1 MRQGTGSLGS
11 LRVARAPALP
21 RALPSSLWF
30 GMRFVLLFAVLFAF
44 LFAIPSAP
52 ASAEALP
59 GFEQVRER
67 YRSADVIVRDRHG
80 EPVATVRTDFSA
92 RRGQWVSLDEIS
104 PAVRTAIVLSEDRR
118 FYQHSGVDWQ
128 GVAGAA
134 WANLWNTRTRG
145 ASTLTMQLAALL
157 DDDLR
162 RGAGGRSAAQ
172 KMSQAWRAARL
183 EHGWSKS
190 QILEAYLNLVPL
202 RGELV
207 GLSALSHALF
217 GKLPSGLDAREA
229 ALAVALVRAP
239 NAAPARVTQRACQ
252 ILREM
257 GQPAGCSGLDGFTQ
271 LALARAAMPPSGP
284 GRAQLA
290 PHLGRLLVDRVVQ
303 GAPGALGA
311 PAVPGAPGAPGVRGA
326 ARTPPAAIDSTLDA
340 GVQRLA
346 MASLQRHLRELAG
359 RHVEDGAVV
368 VLDNASGDVLAYVG
382 SSGALSGAAQVD
394 HAAALRQAGSTLK
407 PFLYAQAL
415 EERRLTAAS
424 LLDDRPVN
432 LPTGGGLYIPRN
444 YDGRYGGWVSM
455 RAALA
460 ASLNVPAVRTLVMVT
475 PHRFHRRL
483 VALGLPLTEAGDY
496 YGYSLALG
504 SADVS
509 LLTLTNAYRTLA
521 NQGRQAPVRM
531 RLAEPA
537 PRPVAV
543 MSAAAAHVI
552 GDVLSDRHARART
565 FGLDSPLTTRFWTAV
580 KTGTSKDMRDNWCIG
595 WSQHYTVGVWVGN
608 ASGAAMR
615 DVSGVSGAAPVWHDV
630 MAFLHRDRASRPPAL
645 PTGVERVPVRFEGV
659 PEPAREEVFL
669 AGTAVPVVAVGS
681 HHQGA
686 TAGRTA
692 APSAAPSAALNAA
705 ANTASGAASGAA
717 SSAAR
722 TAADPGRGAAIAS
735 PADGT
740 VFALDPDIP
749 PQAQRVW
756 LHAEDV
762 AGRTAQGVAWRLDGK
777 RLGRGGK
784 LAWLPWP
791 GRHRLELV
799 DAGGT
804 VIDMV
809 RIEVRGATV
818 REAGARPP
826 SAPGRAAV
834 RQGAAAERG

>member
-1 MRQGTGSLGS
+1 MTRATRWPRIRRAAFALA
-11 LRVARAPALP
+11 LLVALLSAIPPAPAI
-21 RALPSSLWF
+21 ADT
-30 GMRFVLLFAVLFAF
+30 
-44 LFAIPSAP
+44 
-52 ASAEALP
+52 LP
-59 GFEQVRER
+59 GFDQVRDS

-92 RRGQWVSLDEIS
+92 RRGQWVALDEIS

-118 FYQHSGVDWQ
+118 FYRHSGVDWQ

-157 DDDLR
+157 DDELR

-183 EHGWSKS
+183 ERGWSKS

-207 GLSALSHALF
+207 GLSALSQGLF

-239 NAAPARVTQRACQ
+239 NAAPARVAQRACQ

-257 GQPAGCSGLDGFTQ
+257 AQPDGCNGLDGFTQ
-271 LALARAAMPPSGP
+271 LALARAAMPPAGP

-290 PHLGRLLVDRVVQ
+290 PHLGRLLVERA
-303 GAPGALGA
+303 APGAS
-311 PAVPGAPGAPGVRGA
+311 
-326 ARTPPAAIDSTLDA
+326 RTAPAAIDSTLDA

-346 MASLQRHLRELAG
+346 TASLQRHLRELAG

-382 SSGALSGAAQVD
+382 SSGTLSAAAQVD

-460 ASLNVPAVRTLVMVT
+460 GSLNVPAVRTLVMVT

-531 RLAEPA
+531 RLAAPA
-537 PRPVAV
+537 PRPLAV
-543 MSAAAAHVI
+543 MSAAATHVI

-615 DVSGVSGAAPVWHDV
+615 DVSGVSGAAPVWHEV
-630 MAFLHRDRASRPPAL
+630 MAYLHRDRASRPPAM
-645 PTGVERVPVRFEGV
+645 PAGVERVPVRFEGV
-659 PEPAREEVFL
+659 PEPARDEVFL
-669 AGTAVPVVAVGS
+669 AGTAVPLVAVGS
-681 HHQGA
+681 HQEGTPVA
-686 TAGRTA
+686 RLA
-692 APSAAPSAALNAA
+692 AE
-705 ANTASGAASGAA
+705 
-717 SSAAR
+717 R
-722 TAADPGRGAAIAS
+722 GRGAAIAS

-762 AGRTAQGVAWRLDGK
+762 AGRTARAVAWRLDGK

-784 LAWLPWP
+784 LAWVPWP

-804 VIDMV
+804 VLDTV

-818 REAGARPP
+818 REGRDGPP
-826 SAPGRAAV
+826 PRGRTAV
-834 RQGAAAERG
+834 GQGAAAERG

>member
-1 MRQGTGSLGS
+1 MTWARGFLGIR
-11 LRVARAPALP
+11 RVASICTAL
-21 RALPSSLWF
+21 S
-30 GMRFVLLFAVLFAF
+30 VLLSAPV
-44 LFAIPSAP
+44 SAP
-52 ASAEALP
+52 AYAETLP
-59 GFEQVRER
+59 TFEQVRES

-92 RRGQWVSLDEIS
+92 RRGQWVSLEEIS

-118 FYQHSGVDWQ
+118 FYRHSGVDWQ

-162 RGAGGRSAAQ
+162 RGAGGRSATQ

-217 GKLPSGLDAREA
+217 AKLPSGLDAREA

-257 GQPAGCSGLDGFTQ
+257 AQPEGCRGLDGFTQ
-271 LALARAAMPPSGP
+271 LALARAAMSPTGP

-290 PHLGRLLVDRVVQ
+290 PHLGRLLVERTRQ
-303 GAPGALGA
+303 GAGQ
-311 PAVPGAPGAPGVRGA
+311 PA
-326 ARTPPAAIDSTLDA
+326 PAAIDSTLDA

-382 SSGALSGAAQVD
+382 SSGALSAATQVD

-460 ASLNVPAVRTLVMVT
+460 GSLNVPAVRTLVMVT

-543 MSAAAAHVI
+543 MSSAATHVI

-615 DVSGVSGAAPVWHDV
+615 DVSGVSGAAPVWHEV
-630 MAFLHRDRASRPPAL
+630 MAHLHRDRASRPPLA
-645 PTGVERVPVRFEGV
+645 PAGIERVAVRFEGV
-659 PEPAREEVFL
+659 PEPAREELFL

-681 HHQGA
+681 HHP
-686 TAGRTA
+686 RN
-692 APSAAPSAALNAA
+692 P
-705 ANTASGAASGAA
+705 
-717 SSAAR
+717 AAR
-722 TAADPGRGAAIAS
+722 MAAESGGGAAIAS

-762 AGRTAQGVAWRLDGK
+762 AGRPARAVAWRLDGK
-777 RLGRGGK
+777 RIGRGGK

-799 DAGGT
+799 DASGT
-804 VIDMV
+804 VLDAV

-818 REAGARPP
+818 REAGARPT
-826 SAPGRAAV
+826 AAQGRAAP
-834 RQGAAAERG
+834 RQAAAADRG

>member
-1 MRQGTGSLGS
+1 MTRATRWPGIRRAAFALA
-11 LRVARAPALP
+11 LPVALLSAIPPAPAI
-21 RALPSSLWF
+21 ADT
-30 GMRFVLLFAVLFAF
+30 
-44 LFAIPSAP
+44 
-52 ASAEALP
+52 LP
-59 GFEQVRER
+59 GFDQVRDS

-92 RRGQWVSLDEIS
+92 RRGQWVALDEIS

-118 FYQHSGVDWQ
+118 FYRHSGVDWQ

-183 EHGWSKS
+183 ERGWSKS

-207 GLSALSHALF
+207 GLSALSQGLF

-239 NAAPARVTQRACQ
+239 NAAPARVAQRACQ

-257 GQPAGCSGLDGFTQ
+257 AQPDGCNGLEGFTQ
-271 LALARAAMPPSGP
+271 LALARAAMPPGGP

-290 PHLGRLLVDRVVQ
+290 PHLGRLLVERA
-303 GAPGALGA
+303 APGAS
-311 PAVPGAPGAPGVRGA
+311 
-326 ARTPPAAIDSTLDA
+326 RTAPAAIDSTLDA

-346 MASLQRHLRELAG
+346 TASLQRHLRELAG

-382 SSGALSGAAQVD
+382 SSGTLSAAAQVD

-460 ASLNVPAVRTLVMVT
+460 GSLNVPAVRTLVMVT

-521 NQGRQAPVRM
+521 NQGRQAPVRT

-537 PRPVAV
+537 PRPLAV
-543 MSAAAAHVI
+543 MSAAATHVI

-615 DVSGVSGAAPVWHDV
+615 DVSGVSGAAPVWHEV
-630 MAFLHRDRASRPPAL
+630 MAYLHRDRASRPPAM
-645 PTGVERVPVRFEGV
+645 PAGVERVPVRFEGV
-659 PEPAREEVFL
+659 PEPARDEVFL
-669 AGTAVPVVAVGS
+669 AGTAVPLVAVGS
-681 HHQGA
+681 HQEGTPVA
-686 TAGRTA
+686 RLA
-692 APSAAPSAALNAA
+692 AE
-705 ANTASGAASGAA
+705 
-717 SSAAR
+717 R
-722 TAADPGRGAAIAS
+722 GRGAAIAS

-762 AGRTAQGVAWRLDGK
+762 AGRTARAVAWRLDGK

-804 VIDMV
+804 VLDTV

-818 REAGARPP
+818 REGRDGPP
-826 SAPGRAAV
+826 PRGRTAV
-834 RQGAAAERG
+834 GQGAAAERG

>member
-1 MRQGTGSLGS
+1 MTRATRWPGIRRAAFALA
-11 LRVARAPALP
+11 LLVALLSAIPPAPAIADTLP
-21 RALPSSLWF
+21 DF
-30 GMRFVLLFAVLFAF
+30 D
-44 LFAIPSAP
+44 
-52 ASAEALP
+52 
-59 GFEQVRER
+59 QVRDS

-92 RRGQWVSLDEIS
+92 RRGQWVALDEIS

-118 FYQHSGVDWQ
+118 FYRHSGVDWQ

-157 DDDLR
+157 DDELR

-183 EHGWSKS
+183 ERGWSKS

-207 GLSALSHALF
+207 GLSALSQGLF

-239 NAAPARVTQRACQ
+239 NAAPARVAQRACQ

-257 GQPAGCSGLDGFTQ
+257 AQPDGCNGLDGFTQ
-271 LALARAAMPPSGP
+271 LALARAAMPPAGP

-290 PHLGRLLVDRVVQ
+290 PHLGRLLVERA
-303 GAPGALGA
+303 APGAS
-311 PAVPGAPGAPGVRGA
+311 
-326 ARTPPAAIDSTLDA
+326 RTAPAAIDSTLDA

-346 MASLQRHLRELAG
+346 TASLQRHLRELAG

-368 VLDNASGDVLAYVG
+368 VLDNANGDVLAYVG
-382 SSGALSGAAQVD
+382 SSGTLSAAAQVD

-460 ASLNVPAVRTLVMVT
+460 GSLNVPAVRTLVMVT

-537 PRPVAV
+537 PRPLAV
-543 MSAAAAHVI
+543 MSAAATHVI

-615 DVSGVSGAAPVWHDV
+615 DVSGVSGAAPVWHEV
-630 MAFLHRDRASRPPAL
+630 MAYLHRDRASRPPAM
-645 PTGVERVPVRFEGV
+645 PAGVERVPVRFEGV
-659 PEPAREEVFL
+659 PEPARDEVFL
-669 AGTAVPVVAVGS
+669 AGTAVPLVAVGS
-681 HHQGA
+681 HQEGTPVA
-686 TAGRTA
+686 RLA
-692 APSAAPSAALNAA
+692 AE
-705 ANTASGAASGAA
+705 
-717 SSAAR
+717 R
-722 TAADPGRGAAIAS
+722 GRGAAIAS

-762 AGRTAQGVAWRLDGK
+762 AGRTARAVAWRLDGK

-804 VIDMV
+804 VLDTV

-818 REAGARPP
+818 REGRDGPP
-826 SAPGRAAV
+826 PPRGRTAV
-834 RQGAAAERG
+834 RQSAAAERG

>member
-1 MRQGTGSLGS
+1 MRQGTGPLGL
-11 LRVARAPALP
+11 LRAARAAALP
-21 RALPSSLWF
+21 CAMLF
-30 GMRFVLLFAVLFAF
+30 GLLFAL

-67 YRSADVIVRDRHG
+67 YRSADVVVRDRHG

-257 GQPAGCSGLDGFTQ
+257 AQPAGCSGLDGFTQ
-271 LALARAAMPPSGP
+271 LALARAAMPPTGP

-290 PHLGRLLVDRVVQ
+290 PHLGRLLVERVAQGVQEVQ
-303 GAPGALGA
+303 GVQGGQR
-311 PAVPGAPGAPGVRGA
+311 GQGVRDA
-326 ARTPPAAIDSTLDA
+326 AWTPPAAIDSTLDA

-346 MASLQRHLRELAG
+346 MTSLQRHLRELAG

-382 SSGALSGAAQVD
+382 SSGALSAAAQVD

-460 ASLNVPAVRTLVMVT
+460 GSLNVPAVRTLVMVT

-543 MSAAAAHVI
+543 MSAAATHVI

-615 DVSGVSGAAPVWHDV
+615 DVSGVSGAAPVWHEV

-681 HHQGA
+681 HHQGTPA
-686 TAGRTA
+686 ARTASTRA
-692 APSAAPSAALNAA
+692 APSAPR
-705 ANTASGAASGAA
+705 
-717 SSAAR
+717 SAAR

-762 AGRTAQGVAWRLDGK
+762 AGRTAQAVAWRLDGK

-799 DAGGT
+799 DAGGAVLDT
-804 VIDMV
+804 VH
-809 RIEVRGATV
+809 IEVRGATV
-818 REAGARPP
+818 REGRNGPP
-826 SAPGRAAV
+826 PAPGRAAV

>member
-1 MRQGTGSLGS
+1 MKRAMGGSGIPRAA
-11 LRVARAPALP
+11 RVAALLCALP
-21 RALPSSLWF
+21 CML
-30 GMRFVLLFAVLFAF
+30 

-118 FYQHSGVDWQ
+118 FYRHSGVDWQ

-157 DDDLR
+157 DDELR

-207 GLSALSHALF
+207 GLSALSQALF

-239 NAAPARVTQRACQ
+239 NAAPARVAQRACQ

-257 GQPAGCSGLDGFTQ
+257 AQPEACNGLDGVTQ
-271 LALARAAMPPSGP
+271 LALARATMPSTGP
-284 GRAQLA
+284 GRSQLA
-290 PHLGRLLVDRVVQ
+290 PHLGRLLVQRTVQ
-303 GAPGALGA
+303 GAG
-311 PAVPGAPGAPGVRGA
+311 
-326 ARTPPAAIDSTLDA
+326 RTPPAAIDATLDA

-368 VLDNASGDVLAYVG
+368 VLENASGDVLAYVG
-382 SSGALSGAAQVD
+382 SSGALSAAAQVD

-460 ASLNVPAVRTLVMVT
+460 GSLNVPAVRTLVMVT

-543 MSAAAAHVI
+543 MSAAATHVI

-615 DVSGVSGAAPVWHDV
+615 DVSGVSGAAPVWHEV
-630 MAFLHRDRASRPPAL
+630 MAFLHRDRASRPPAA
-645 PTGVERVPVRFEGV
+645 PAGVERVPVRFEGV
-659 PEPAREEVFL
+659 PEPARDEVFL
-669 AGTAVPVVAVGS
+669 SGTAVPVVAVGS
-681 HHQGA
+681 HHQGMPVA
-686 TAGRTA
+686 R
-692 APSAAPSAALNAA
+692 SAS
-705 ANTASGAASGAA
+705 
-717 SSAAR
+717 R
-722 TAADPGRGAAIAS
+722 MDADPGRGAAIAS

-756 LHAEDV
+756 LHADDV
-762 AGRTAQGVAWRLDGK
+762 AGRTARAVAWRLDGK

-799 DAGGT
+799 DADGT
-804 VIDMV
+804 VLDTV

-818 REAGARPP
+818 REHGNRPP
-826 SAPGRAAV
+826 PAQGRAAV
-834 RQGAAAERG
+834 RQGTTAERG

>member
-1 MRQGTGSLGS
+1 MKQRTGPLGV
-11 LRVARAPALP
+11 LRAARAAALP
-21 RALPSSLWF
+21 CAMPCSLWF
-30 GMRFVLLFAVLFAF
+30 RMRFVLLFAVLFAAS
-44 LFAIPSAP
+44 FAVPSAP

-207 GLSALSHALF
+207 GLTALSHALF

-271 LALARAAMPPSGP
+271 LALARAAMPGTGP

-290 PHLGRLLVDRVVQ
+290 PHLGRLLVERVAQ
-303 GAPGALGA
+303 GVPEVHGAQ
-311 PAVPGAPGAPGVRGA
+311 GVRGGQGGQGVRDA
-326 ARTPPAAIDSTLDA
+326 AWTPPAAIDSTLDA

-346 MASLQRHLRELAG
+346 MTSLQRHLRELAG

-460 ASLNVPAVRTLVMVT
+460 GSLNVPAVRTLVMVT

-543 MSAAAAHVI
+543 MSAAATHVI

-615 DVSGVSGAAPVWHDV
+615 DVSGVSGAAPVWHEV

-645 PTGVERVPVRFEGV
+645 PAGVERVPVRFEGV

-681 HHQGA
+681 HHEG
-686 TAGRTA
+686 TPA
-692 APSAAPSAALNAA
+692 ARSAVASAAPNVAPNAA
-705 ANTASGAASGAA
+705 PN
-717 SSAAR
+717 AAR
-722 TAADPGRGAAIAS
+722 NAVPHAAPRAVRTATDPGRGAAIAS

-799 DAGGT
+799 DAAGT
-804 VIDMV
+804 VLDTIH
-809 RIEVRGATV
+809 IEVRGATV
-818 REAGARPP
+818 REAGARAP
-826 SAPGRAAV
+826 SAQGRAAA
-834 RQGAAAERG
+834 RQGATAERG

>member
-1 MRQGTGSLGS
+1 MT
-11 LRVARAPALP
+11 RATRWPGIRRAAFAL
-21 RALPSSLWF
+21 
-30 GMRFVLLFAVLFAF
+30 
-44 LFAIPSAP
+44 
-52 ASAEALP
+52 ALP
-59 GFEQVRER
+59 GALLSAIPPAPAIADTLPGFDQVRDS

-92 RRGQWVSLDEIS
+92 RRGQWVALDEIS

-118 FYQHSGVDWQ
+118 FYRHSGVDWQ

-157 DDDLR
+157 DDELR

-183 EHGWSKS
+183 ERGWSKS

-207 GLSALSHALF
+207 GLSALSQGLF

-239 NAAPARVTQRACQ
+239 NAAPARVAQRACQ

-257 GQPAGCSGLDGFTQ
+257 AQPDGCNGLDGFTQ
-271 LALARAAMPPSGP
+271 LALARAAMPPAGP

-290 PHLGRLLVDRVVQ
+290 PHLGRLLVERAAQ
-303 GAPGALGA
+303 GAS
-311 PAVPGAPGAPGVRGA
+311 
-326 ARTPPAAIDSTLDA
+326 RTAPAAIDSTLDA

-346 MASLQRHLRELAG
+346 TASLQRHLRELAG

-382 SSGALSGAAQVD
+382 SSGTLSAAAQVD

-460 ASLNVPAVRTLVMVT
+460 GSLNVPAVRTLVMVT

-537 PRPVAV
+537 PRPLAV
-543 MSAAAAHVI
+543 MSAAATHVI

-615 DVSGVSGAAPVWHDV
+615 DVSGVSGAAPVWHEV
-630 MAFLHRDRASRPPAL
+630 MAYLHRDRASRPPAM
-645 PTGVERVPVRFEGV
+645 PAGVERVPVRFEGV
-659 PEPAREEVFL
+659 PEPARDEVFL

-681 HHQGA
+681 HHEGTPVA
-686 TAGRTA
+686 RLA
-692 APSAAPSAALNAA
+692 AE
-705 ANTASGAASGAA
+705 
-717 SSAAR
+717 R
-722 TAADPGRGAAIAS
+722 GRGAAIAS

-762 AGRTAQGVAWRLDGK
+762 AGRTARAVAWRLDGK

-804 VIDMV
+804 VLDTV

-818 REAGARPP
+818 REGRDGPP
-826 SAPGRAAV
+826 PRGRTAV

>member
-1 MRQGTGSLGS
+1 MIGVGKFLG
-11 LRVARAPALP
+11 LWRAASAATSWCTL
-21 RALPSSLWF
+21 LS
-30 GMRFVLLFAVLFAF
+30 VLL
-44 LFAIPSAP
+44 SAP
-52 ASAEALP
+52 VYADVLPADALP
-59 GFEQVRER
+59 GFAQVREN

-80 EPVATVRTDFSA
+80 EPVATVRTDFTA
-92 RRGQWVSLDEIS
+92 RRGQWVSLEEIS

-118 FYQHSGVDWQ
+118 FYRHSGVDWQ

-162 RGAGGRSAAQ
+162 RGAGGRSATQ

-257 GQPAGCSGLDGFTQ
+257 AQPAGCSGLDGFTQ
-271 LALARAAMPPSGP
+271 LALARAAMPPAGP

-290 PHLGRLLVDRVVQ
+290 PHLGRLLVERTLQ
-303 GAPGALGA
+303 
-311 PAVPGAPGAPGVRGA
+311 GA
-326 ARTPPAAIDSTLDA
+326 ARPAPAAIDSTLDA

-382 SSGALSGAAQVD
+382 SSGALSAATQVD
-394 HAAALRQAGSTLK
+394 HVAALRQAGSTLK

-460 ASLNVPAVRTLVMVT
+460 GSLNVPAVRTLVTVT

-537 PRPVAV
+537 PRPAAV
-543 MSAAAAHVI
+543 MSSAATHVI

-615 DVSGVSGAAPVWHDV
+615 DVSGVSGAAPVWHEV
-630 MAFLHRDRASRPPAL
+630 MAFLHRDRASRPPAS
-645 PTGVERVPVRFEGV
+645 PAGIERVAVRFEGV
-659 PEPAREEVFL
+659 PEPAREELFL

-681 HHQGA
+681 LHEGKPAAQ
-686 TAGRTA
+686 TA
-692 APSAAPSAALNAA
+692 AQ
-705 ANTASGAASGAA
+705 TM
-717 SSAAR
+717 AR
-722 TAADPGRGAAIAS
+722 VGADPGRGAAIAS

-762 AGRTAQGVAWRLDGK
+762 AGRPARAVAWRLDGK
-777 RLGRGGK
+777 RIGRGGK

-799 DAGGT
+799 DAAGT
-804 VIDMV
+804 VLDTV

-818 REAGARPP
+818 REAGAR
-826 SAPGRAAV
+826 SATA
-834 RQGAAAERG
+834 RQGAAADRG

>member
-1 MRQGTGSLGS
+1 MIGVGKFLG
-11 LRVARAPALP
+11 LWRAASAATSWCTL
-21 RALPSSLWF
+21 LT
-30 GMRFVLLFAVLFAF
+30 VLL
-44 LFAIPSAP
+44 SAP
-52 ASAEALP
+52 VYADVLPADALP
-59 GFEQVRER
+59 GFAQVREN

-80 EPVATVRTDFSA
+80 EPVATVRTDFTA
-92 RRGQWVSLDEIS
+92 RRGQWVSLEEIS

-118 FYQHSGVDWQ
+118 FYRHSGVDWQ

-162 RGAGGRSAAQ
+162 RGAGGRSATQ

-257 GQPAGCSGLDGFTQ
+257 AQPAGCSGLDGFTQ
-271 LALARAAMPPSGP
+271 LALARAAMPPAGP

-290 PHLGRLLVDRVVQ
+290 PHLGRLLVERTLQ
-303 GAPGALGA
+303 
-311 PAVPGAPGAPGVRGA
+311 GA
-326 ARTPPAAIDSTLDA
+326 ARPAPAAIDSTLDA

-382 SSGALSGAAQVD
+382 SSGALSAATQVD
-394 HAAALRQAGSTLK
+394 HVAALRQAGSTLK

-460 ASLNVPAVRTLVMVT
+460 GSLNVPAVRTLVTVT

-537 PRPVAV
+537 PRPAAV
-543 MSAAAAHVI
+543 MSSAATHVI

-615 DVSGVSGAAPVWHDV
+615 DVSGVSGAAPVWHEV
-630 MAFLHRDRASRPPAL
+630 MAFLHRDRASRPPAS
-645 PTGVERVPVRFEGV
+645 PAGIERVAVRFEGV
-659 PEPAREEVFL
+659 PEPAREELFL

-681 HHQGA
+681 LHEGKPAAQ
-686 TAGRTA
+686 TA
-692 APSAAPSAALNAA
+692 AQ
-705 ANTASGAASGAA
+705 TM
-717 SSAAR
+717 AR
-722 TAADPGRGAAIAS
+722 VGADPGRGAAIAS

-762 AGRTAQGVAWRLDGK
+762 AGRPARAVAWRLDGK
-777 RLGRGGK
+777 RIGRGGK

-799 DAGGT
+799 DAAGT
-804 VIDMV
+804 VLDTV

-818 REAGARPP
+818 REAGAR
-826 SAPGRAAV
+826 SATA
-834 RQGAAAERG
+834 RQGAAADRG

>member
-1 MRQGTGSLGS
+1 MTRATRWPGI
-11 LRVARAPALP
+11 RRAARAAALLG
-21 RALPSSLWF
+21 ALLS
-30 GMRFVLLFAVLFAF
+30 
-44 LFAIPSAP
+44 AIPSAP
-52 ASAEALP
+52 AFADALP
-59 GFEQVRER
+59 GFDQVRGS

-80 EPVATVRTDFSA
+80 EPVATVRTDFGA
-92 RRGQWVSLDEIS
+92 RRGPWVALDEIS

-118 FYQHSGVDWQ
+118 FYRHSGVDWQ

-157 DDDLR
+157 DDALR

-183 EHGWSKS
+183 EQGWSKS

-202 RGELV
+202 RGELA
-207 GLSALSHALF
+207 GLSALSQGLF

-239 NAAPARVTQRACQ
+239 NAAPARVAQRACQ

-257 GQPAGCSGLDGFTQ
+257 AQPDGCNGLDGFTQ
-271 LALARAAMPPSGP
+271 LALARAAMPPAGP

-290 PHLGRLLVDRVVQ
+290 PHLGRLLVE
-303 GAPGALGA
+303 
-311 PAVPGAPGAPGVRGA
+311 
-326 ARTPPAAIDSTLDA
+326 RTLHSAGTTAPAAIDSTLDA

-382 SSGALSGAAQVD
+382 SSGALSAAAQVD

-460 ASLNVPAVRTLVMVT
+460 GSLNVPAVRTLVMVT

-537 PRPVAV
+537 PRPLAV

-630 MAFLHRDRASRPPAL
+630 MAYLHRERASRPPAM
-645 PTGVERVPVRFEGV
+645 PADVERVPVRFEGV

-681 HHQGA
+681 HHAGTA
-686 TAGRTA
+686 AGRGAGRTA
-692 APSAAPSAALNAA
+692 AAH
-705 ANTASGAASGAA
+705 GAD
-717 SSAAR
+717 
-722 TAADPGRGAAIAS
+722 TGRAAAIAS

-762 AGRTAQGVAWRLDGK
+762 AGRTARAVAWRLDGK

-804 VIDMV
+804 VLDTV

-818 REAGARPP
+818 REGRDGPP
-826 SAPGRAAV
+826 PGRGSTAA
-834 RQGAAAERG
+834 RQGAAAAAERG

>member
-1 MRQGTGSLGS
+1 MTRAARWPGIRRAAFAAALLG
-11 LRVARAPALP
+11 AL
-21 RALPSSLWF
+21 LS
-30 GMRFVLLFAVLFAF
+30 
-44 LFAIPSAP
+44 AIPSAP
-52 ASAEALP
+52 AIADTLP
-59 GFEQVRER
+59 GFDQVRDS
-67 YRSADVIVRDRHG
+67 YRGADVIVRDRHG

-92 RRGQWVSLDEIS
+92 RRGQWVALDEIS

-118 FYQHSGVDWQ
+118 FYRHSGVDWQ

-183 EHGWSKS
+183 ERGWSKS

-207 GLSALSHALF
+207 GLSALSQGLF

-239 NAAPARVTQRACQ
+239 NAAPARVAQRACQ

-257 GQPAGCSGLDGFTQ
+257 AQPDGCNGLDGFTQ
-271 LALARAAMPPSGP
+271 LALARAAMPPAGP

-290 PHLGRLLVDRVVQ
+290 PHLGRLLVERAAQ
-303 GAPGALGA
+303 GAS
-311 PAVPGAPGAPGVRGA
+311 
-326 ARTPPAAIDSTLDA
+326 RTAPAAIDSTLDA

-346 MASLQRHLRELAG
+346 TASLQRHLRELAG

-382 SSGALSGAAQVD
+382 SSGTLSAAAQVD

-460 ASLNVPAVRTLVMVT
+460 GSLNVPAVRTLVMVT

-521 NQGRQAPVRM
+521 NQGRQASVRM

-537 PRPVAV
+537 PRPLAV
-543 MSAAAAHVI
+543 MSAAATHVI

-615 DVSGVSGAAPVWHDV
+615 DVSGVSGAAPVWHEV
-630 MAFLHRDRASRPPAL
+630 MAYLHRDRASRPPAM
-645 PTGVERVPVRFEGV
+645 PAGVERVPVRFEGV
-659 PEPAREEVFL
+659 PEPARDEVFL
-669 AGTAVPVVAVGS
+669 AGTAVPLVAVGS
-681 HHQGA
+681 HQEGTPVA
-686 TAGRTA
+686 RLA
-692 APSAAPSAALNAA
+692 AE
-705 ANTASGAASGAA
+705 
-717 SSAAR
+717 R
-722 TAADPGRGAAIAS
+722 VRGAAIAS

-762 AGRTAQGVAWRLDGK
+762 AGRTARAVAWRLDGK

-804 VIDMV
+804 VLDTV

-818 REAGARPP
+818 REGRDGPP
-826 SAPGRAAV
+826 PPRGRTAV

>member
-1 MRQGTGSLGS
+1 MTRATRWPGI
-11 LRVARAPALP
+11 RRAARAAAL
-21 RALPSSLWF
+21 L
-30 GMRFVLLFAVLFAF
+30 GVLLS
-44 LFAIPSAP
+44 AIPSAP
-52 ASAEALP
+52 AFADALP
-59 GFEQVRER
+59 GFDQVRGS

-80 EPVATVRTDFSA
+80 EPVATVRTDFGA
-92 RRGQWVSLDEIS
+92 RRGQWVALDEIS

-118 FYQHSGVDWQ
+118 FYRHSGVDWQ

-157 DDDLR
+157 DDELR

-183 EHGWSKS
+183 EQGWSKS

-207 GLSALSHALF
+207 GLSALSQGLF

-239 NAAPARVTQRACQ
+239 NAAPARVAQRACQ

-257 GQPAGCSGLDGFTQ
+257 AQPDGCNGLDGFTQ
-271 LALARAAMPPSGP
+271 LALARAAMPPAGP

-290 PHLGRLLVDRVVQ
+290 PHLGRLLVEWTLHSA
-303 GAPGALGA
+303 GTT
-311 PAVPGAPGAPGVRGA
+311 
-326 ARTPPAAIDSTLDA
+326 ARAAIDSTLDA

-382 SSGALSGAAQVD
+382 SSGALSAAAQVD

-460 ASLNVPAVRTLVMVT
+460 GSLNVPAVRTLVMVT

-537 PRPVAV
+537 PRPLAV

-630 MAFLHRDRASRPPAL
+630 MAYLHRERASRPPAM
-645 PTGVERVPVRFEGV
+645 PADVERVPVRFEGV

-681 HHQGA
+681 HYAGTA
-686 TAGRTA
+686 AGRGAGRTA
-692 APSAAPSAALNAA
+692 AAH
-705 ANTASGAASGAA
+705 G
-717 SSAAR
+717 
-722 TAADPGRGAAIAS
+722 ADPGRAAAIAS

-762 AGRTAQGVAWRLDGK
+762 AGRTARAVAWRLDGK

-804 VIDMV
+804 VLDTV

-818 REAGARPP
+818 REGRDGPP
-826 SAPGRAAV
+826 PGRGRTAA
-834 RQGAAAERG
+834 RQGAAAAAERG

>member
-1 MRQGTGSLGS
+1 MIGVGKFLG
-11 LRVARAPALP
+11 LWRAASAATSWCTL
-21 RALPSSLWF
+21 LS
-30 GMRFVLLFAVLFAF
+30 VLL
-44 LFAIPSAP
+44 SAP
-52 ASAEALP
+52 VYADVLPADALP
-59 GFEQVRER
+59 GFAQVREN

-80 EPVATVRTDFSA
+80 EPVATVRTDFTA
-92 RRGQWVSLDEIS
+92 RRGQWVSLEEIS

-118 FYQHSGVDWQ
+118 FYRHSGVDWQ

-162 RGAGGRSAAQ
+162 RGAGGRSATQ

-257 GQPAGCSGLDGFTQ
+257 AQPAGCSGLDGFTQ
-271 LALARAAMPPSGP
+271 LALARAAMPPAGP

-290 PHLGRLLVDRVVQ
+290 PHLGRLLVERTLQ
-303 GAPGALGA
+303 
-311 PAVPGAPGAPGVRGA
+311 GA
-326 ARTPPAAIDSTLDA
+326 ARPAPAAIDSTLDA

-382 SSGALSGAAQVD
+382 SSGALSAATQVD
-394 HAAALRQAGSTLK
+394 HVAALRQAGSTLK

-460 ASLNVPAVRTLVMVT
+460 GSLNVPAVRTLVTVT

-537 PRPVAV
+537 PRPAAV
-543 MSAAAAHVI
+543 MSSAATHVI

-580 KTGTSKDMRDNWCIG
+580 KTGTSKDMRDNWAVG
-595 WSQHYTVGVWVGN
+595 WSERYTVGVWVGN
-608 ASGAAMR
+608 ASGAAMHE
-615 DVSGVSGAAPVWHDV
+615 VSGTSGAAPIWAAV
-630 MAFLHRDRASRPPAL
+630 MGFLHAREPSRAPKAPQGLVRAA
-645 PTGVERVPVRFEGV
+645 VRFGPGPSSGAGAPQPLEAARDEWFV
-659 PEPAREEVFL
+659 PGTQQSLFAMDSIAGEAYGTSASAPKTSKNATRTPVEPAS
-669 AGTAVPVVAVGS
+669 ASA
-681 HHQGA
+681 
-686 TAGRTA
+686 A
-692 APSAAPSAALNAA
+692 APARITAP
-705 ANTASGAASGAA
+705 ASG
-717 SSAAR
+717 
-722 TAADPGRGAAIAS
+722 
-735 PADGT
+735 T
-740 VFALDPDIP
+740 VIALDPDIP
-749 PQAQRVW
+749 PARQR
-756 LHAEDV
+756 LQF
-762 AGRTAQGVAWRLDGK
+762 TATRDAVQWRLDGK
-777 RLGRGGK
+777 PLGRG
-784 LAWLPWP
+784 ARVPWLPWP
-791 GRHRLELV
+791 GRHV
-799 DAGGT
+799 VQITDAQGT
-804 VIDMV
+804 VLDEV
-809 RIEVRGATV
+809 RLEVRGAGVVAAPT
-818 REAGARPP
+818 RAGAH
-826 SAPGRAAV
+826 
-834 RQGAAAERG
+834 